1 MCTHSFKTSLPFFVE
16 DIIGVFFFLS
26 FFLFYFDT
34 LSQYAVAF
42 SMATTTNDTFPAL
55 FQCLIGVFIWFLFTA
70 LSYDTLFSSLR
81 TLPNETISKL
91 PFLRRVFSLFSSCFF
106 SGSFLDSIKGN
117 FIFIQNQKMLVVVAH
132 CYYCHLL
139 GFIHPLLDSIICL
152 TLIFIFRF
160 SLWH

>member
-1 MCTHSFKTSLPFFVE
+1 MHYIVHAFHSYSLVARSVSLYVVNVNTSESYVYTFVQNV
-16 DIIGVFFFLS
+16 ITIFRWRYHRGVFFLS

-91 PFLRRVFSLFSSCFF
+91 PFLRRVFFLFSSCFF
-106 SGSFLDSIKGN
+106 RAPFLRALKVISFSYRTK
-117 FIFIQNQKMLVVVAH
+117 K
-132 CYYCHLL
+132 C
-139 GFIHPLLDSIICL
+139 
-152 TLIFIFRF
+152 
-160 SLWH
+160 W